1 MGKEIG
7 MGVFW
12 TTVAVFGIFYILRM
26 VIEGI
31 PIDGKAIITTLV
43 WAVLISGVSSLI
55 KKLRKRDNGQIADD
69 RE

>member
-1 MGKEIG
+1 

-12 TTVAVFGIFYILRM
+12 TTVAVFGIFYILRW

-55 KKLRKRDNGQIADD
+55 KKLRKRDNGQSTDD

>member
-12 TTVAVFGIFYILRM
+12 TTVAVFGIFYILRW

-55 KKLRKRDNGQIADD
+55 KKLRKRDNGQSTDD